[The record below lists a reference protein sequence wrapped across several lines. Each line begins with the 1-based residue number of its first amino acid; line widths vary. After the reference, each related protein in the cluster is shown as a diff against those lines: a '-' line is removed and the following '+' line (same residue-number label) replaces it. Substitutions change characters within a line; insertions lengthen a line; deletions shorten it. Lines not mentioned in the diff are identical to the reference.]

1 MLNILLAFGA
11 VLAFAFVLH
20 ALFDIKSGVSPLLA
34 LCAMVLTSVI
44 FAMADLLKAGVLIS
58 LVAAYGSFVFAV
70 YKNRDGIKTKAVSFF
85 SAPVILLCA
94 SSALMLVFLA
104 VRQPLMSSWDEFS
117 FWGTA
122 RKLVKEH
129 EAIYT
134 FYSSSMLGSSIP
146 PAMPV
151 LSYIFQRF
159 TPQFCEWTCFFAYDV
174 LLFACMAAAARTAGD
189 DWHRSVPV
197 YITAFL
203 TPFIFQFTARVSF
216 IQNTYIS
223 AYSDMPMA
231 FLFAGRVAVYLCEN
245 KGLRG
250 LLSASL
256 PLAVLVFVK
265 DMGFALARIA
275 VFIIFFDSIVCVR
288 IPKGKFLKTAAGKLV
303 AAAAMFLVACVSF
316 VGWSMHLSSVS
327 GVNRTDFGGSSQM
340 GMAQIIISGF
350 TQLLIGPA
358 DEKFA
363 AVRDMMFS
371 AFFDRKTAM
380 AGSGFFVVCMIAAVL
395 FAAFLS
401 ADRNGKKRRA
411 SLLATG
417 AIGFA
422 GYYIFHLF
430 LYVYVFR
437 DDAYNLASYERYM
450 NIYYAGWFV
459 VAVCML
465 AACRQKKRIFGGASL
480 LAVCLAAT
488 ALFVRYTDS
497 GNLFVACDENYPS
510 FRKNVMMKTDYIRPY
525 IDKED
530 VIYCYS
536 GGDDGMRWFIYTY
549 ELSDNY
555 IVPDKYIEVYGLEQP
570 EKMEKYQRELRKYF
584 IEKGVTH
591 ILIDNSSAEFVEN
604 FGDLFDVPMNEI
616 GLDSL
621 GYYKVNYTDD
631 GFYFTLEKGGYIAD
645 GKDF

>member
-11 VLAFAFVLH
+11 VMAFAFALH
-20 ALFDIKSGVSPLLA
+20 TLFDIKSGITPLLA
-34 LCAMVLTSVI
+34 LCAMILTGVI
-44 FAMADLLKAGVLIS
+44 FAMADLLQAGVVIS
-58 LVAAYGSFVFAV
+58 LLAAYGSLAFAV
-70 YKNRDGIKTKAVSFF
+70 YKNRGGIRTKAVSFF
-85 SAPVILLCA
+85 SAPVILFCA
-94 SSALMLVFLA
+94 SSGLMLAFRA
-104 VRQPLMSSWDEFS
+104 VRQPMMSSWDEFS
-117 FWGTA
+117 FWGMA
-122 RKLVKEH
+122 RKLVKERD
-129 EAIYT
+129 AIYT
-134 FYSSSMLGSSIP
+134 FYSSSMLGNSIP

-189 DWHRSVPV
+189 SWHRSVPV

-203 TPFIFQFTARVSF
+203 TPFIFRFTARVSY

-231 FLFAGRVAVYLCEN
+231 FLFAGRVAVYLCER

-250 LLSASL
+250 LLSVSM

-265 DMGFALARIA
+265 DMGFALARVA
-275 VFIIFFDSIVCVR
+275 VFVIFFDSLVCEQA
-288 IPKGKFLKTAAGKLV
+288 PKGQFFKTAALKLA
-303 AAAAMFLVACVSF
+303 AAAAMFLVACAAF
-316 VGWSMHLSSVS
+316 AGWSVHLSGVS
-327 GVNRTDFGGSSQM
+327 GVDRTDFGGSSQM

-350 TQLLIGPA
+350 RQLLIGPA

-380 AGSGFFVVCMIAAVL
+380 AGSGFIVVCVIAAVL
-395 FAAFLS
+395 FAAFVS

-411 SLLATG
+411 ALLTTG
-417 AIGFA
+417 AVGFA

-437 DDAYNLASYERYM
+437 NDAYNLASYERYM

-459 VAVCML
+459 MAVCML
-465 AACRQKKRIFGGASL
+465 AACRQKKRIAGGASL

-497 GNLFVACDENYPS
+497 GNLFVSCDENYAS
-510 FRKNVMMKTDYIRPY
+510 FRKNVMLKTDYIRPY
-525 IDKED
+525 ISEED
-530 VIYCYS
+530 VIYWYS
-536 GGDDGMRWFIYTY
+536 SGDDGMRWFIYTY
-549 ELSDNY
+549 EFTDNY
-555 IVPDKYIEVYGLEQP
+555 IAPDIYIDVYGLEQP
-570 EKMEKYQRELRKYF
+570 EKMEKYQRELREYF

-591 ILIDNSSAEFVEN
+591 ILIDNSSAEFAEN
-604 FGDLFDVPMNEI
+604 LGGLFDVPMNDI